1 MSKMFD
7 MEVDAVSYDEK
18 NSWVFLVTAV
28 LGYAAYLILLA
39 VFGPGAYVPLL
50 LSTLGAAIAIN
61 IVASIVI
68 RIANGQD
75 RDKRDQRDREVYAFG
90 ERMGGSFVVIGGVA
104 ALVLALF
111 EAPWFWIANAV
122 YLAFVLSAVVGSAAR
137 LVAYRRGMP
146 AW

>member
-1 MSKMFD
+1 MT
-7 MEVDAVSYDEK
+7 YDEK

-28 LGYAAYLILLA
+28 IGYATYLVLLA

-50 LSTLGAAIAIN
+50 LSTVGGAIAVN

-68 RIANGQD
+68 STTNGRD

-90 ERMGGSFVVIGGVA
+90 ERVGGAFVVIGAVG

-122 YLAFVLSAVVGSAAR
+122 YLAFVLSAVAGASAR